1 MPQELLLILRQF
13 LFTQSFLFGFEEAV
27 NLLDKS
33 QQLFGVL
40 FCRRLFTQLL
50 PLLAVF
56 QADTFTKG

>member
-1 MPQELLLILRQF
+1 MLLTLRQF

-40 FCRRLFTQLL
+40 FCRRLFTQLHQ
-50 PLLAVF
+50 LLAVL
-56 QADTFTKG
+56 QADTFYKG